1 MKGSGSSLGGQG
13 GTQPR
18 VCSWGPRRT
27 TVAKWSRSQ
36 GAAGSPG
43 LAPSPHPTPSPIAS
57 VLHTQLSAQTPLHLS
72 SHPTLLHPLVPPSL
86 CSGIPTPAPAR
97 PYGLSPKGSIAF
109 SPCHGDLTLS
119 ARTQAPPL
127 WWP

>member
-1 MKGSGSSLGGQG
+1 MKGSRPRLGGQG
-13 GTQPR
+13 GTRPR

-27 TVAKWSRSQ
+27 TVAKRSRSQ

-72 SHPTLLHPLVPPSL
+72 SHPTLLHLLVPPSL
-86 CSGIPTPAPAR
+86 CSRFPTAAPVQ
-97 PYGLSPKGSIAF
+97 PEGLFPKGRIAF
-109 SPCHGDLTLS
+109 SPSRGDPTLS
-119 ARTQAPPL
+119 ARPQAPPPR
-127 WWP
+127 WP